1 MSLISLISFILCG
14 LIIASFFRPN
24 TDVLSP
30 GKIFAFIWAL
40 AIGITDLKFSGLQHE
55 WSFEV
60 WVQVLIGPISFL
72 IGAGIVYVLKIDS
85 DVKTLNYLRTNRQL
99 YEVDRSKLYRVI
111 IILSVLF
118 LISYTVI
125 YLNTKEIPLFSAK
138 PGRARAN
145 FTMFGIGLF
154 LHNVV
159 LIFFL
164 TAVYFVLEKKNKFR
178 KSILLILSLVSLVL
192 YAITLQRFQVFL
204 TILMIITLLYYITFR
219 VNLKTVSLLSVFI
232 IIFFFLVSS
241 FRAGEVIVFVLY
253 RMSKMRFSPDYA
265 IFTEPYMYVTMNL
278 ENYARSIV
286 KVENFTYGFYTFD
299 FVTAVSGLKHWI
311 DQYFHLNDT
320 PFLTSSYNTY
330 SAFWTYYRD
339 FGILGIFFIPLF
351 GGMALSSLYYS
362 FRAKPTLQKL
372 AIYGMFLFAIIFSFF
387 NSVIESLWFVYNLI
401 VLILVFQY
409 ISIGKP
415 IEIY

>member
-30 GKIFAFIWAL
+30 GKIFAFIWTL

-85 DVKTLNYLRTNRQL
+85 DVHTLNYLRTNRQL

-111 IILSVLF
+111 ILLSVLF

-178 KSILLILSLVSLVL
+178 KSILLILSFVSLVL

-204 TILMIITLLYYITFR
+204 TILMIVTLLYYTTFR

-241 FRAGEVIVFVLY
+241 FRAGEVVVFVLY

-299 FVTAVSGLKHWI
+299 FVTAISGLKHWI

-339 FGILGIFFIPLF
+339 FGILGIFFIPFF

-387 NSVIESLWFVYNLI
+387 NSAIGFLWFVYNLFVLVI
-401 VLILVFQY
+401 VFKY
-409 ISIGKP
+409 ISLSKSN
-415 IEIY
+415 

>member
-60 WVQVLIGPISFL
+60 WVQVLIGPISFI

-85 DVKTLNYLRTNRQL
+85 DVHTLNYLRTNRKL

-111 IILSVLF
+111 ILLSVLF

-164 TAVYFVLEKKNKFR
+164 TTVYFVLENKNKVR
-178 KSILLILSLVSLVL
+178 KSILLILSLLSLVL

-204 TILMIITLLYYITFR
+204 TILMIITFLYYTTYRI
-219 VNLKTVSLLSVFI
+219 NIKTISLLGVFI

-241 FRAGEVIVFVLY
+241 FRAGELIVFVLY
-253 RMSKMRFSPDYA
+253 KVSKMKFSPSYA

-278 ENYARSIV
+278 ENYARSIAR
-286 KVENFTYGFYTFD
+286 VENYTYGFYTFD
-299 FVTAVSGLKHWI
+299 FVTAISGLKHWV
-311 DQYFHLNDT
+311 DQYFHLNET

-339 FGILGIFFIPLF
+339 FGILGVFFIPFF
-351 GGMALSSLYYS
+351 GGMALSTLYYS
-362 FRAKPTLQKL
+362 FKARPSLQKL
-372 AIYGMFLFAIIFSFF
+372 AIYGMFLFAVIFSFF
-387 NSVIESLWFVYNLI
+387 NSTIGYLWFVYNLFVLLI
-401 VLILVFQY
+401 VFKY
-409 ISIGKP
+409 ISFSKTK
-415 IEIY
+415 

>member
-30 GKIFAFIWAL
+30 GKIFAFIWTL

-111 IILSVLF
+111 ILLSVLF

-178 KSILLILSLVSLVL
+178 KSILLILSFVSLVL

-204 TILMIITLLYYITFR
+204 TILMIVTLLYYTTFR

-241 FRAGEVIVFVLY
+241 FRAGEVVVFVLY

-299 FVTAVSGLKHWI
+299 FVTAISGLKHWI

-339 FGILGIFFIPLF
+339 FGILGIFFIPFF

-387 NSVIESLWFVYNLI
+387 NSAIGFLWFVYNLFVLVI
-401 VLILVFQY
+401 VFKY
-409 ISIGKP
+409 ISLSKSN
-415 IEIY
+415 

>member
-30 GKIFAFIWAL
+30 GKIFAFIWTL